1 MPIPLSITVYQ
12 PGAGGIPT
20 TTVLATLGGRI
31 DDYEH
36 TITNEIGFD
45 SMRCTFAARDLVEC
59 VEWMNNLGASVVVVD
74 PEGRAVWEGLLF
86 DVDVTFGR
94 KTAAVSLD
102 DVANSVR
109 VKYAADSGV
118 QAATSDVTSAASIAR
133 YGTKMRAINFST
145 STATAA
151 AARAAVVLSQ
161 TAWPRSK
168 QAGGAE
174 TGAGGGGASITLQ
187 FRGWWHTLDWLL
199 LSSSSTTTTQ
209 TSAQVATLLAAY
221 NSTNAFFSTLTA
233 KITATGVSDTE
244 YVESETTYAEQIP
257 KLLASGNSSSQRVVF
272 GVYETRALTVE
283 PWAGATPST
292 ITYYES
298 DRDQVIRDAYGN
310 IVEPWS
316 LRPNAMA
323 QLVDLV
329 EPTPA
334 SGPID
339 TLTRRYI
346 KRVTCRI
353 SRSGVSGTL
362 EPDDVDTLEEL
373 LTRPAGGTATG
384 TSDRQN
390 KVERTIAR
398 PARTRFSP
406 TNGRVDLGGGSIDTG
421 GGTIDLDSGGGTIT
435 LPGGG
440 GTVTLP
446 PPGGG
451 GATLLDGSGTA
462 GQLAKWSDADTLTNA
477 TAGTDY
483 ATAGHTHTPGG
494 TGLAPIGAKYI
505 VQQADSDLTNEQA
518 LGALSTG
525 ILKNT
530 TTTGVLSI
538 AVAGTDYV
546 APSALDELIDDR
558 VGALLV
564 AGNLITLT
572 YNDAGN
578 ALTIAVSSLNETID
592 DRVAALL
599 VAGTGISLSYN
610 DAGNAL
616 TISSTG
622 GTVGGSGTAGR
633 LMQWASGG
641 ADAENSTLAKTG
653 AGVLTL
659 ATGTTTLTLTLS
671 GGSGQIDFTTP
682 SSNDALIYDGSKF
695 TPTPISSST
704 ISNFNEAVDDRV
716 AALLVAGTGIGL
728 SYNDAGNALTING
741 TTGTVGGSGTAGRLT
756 QWATGGANIENSTL
770 AKTGA
775 GVLTLSAAG
784 TYTLTVPGTGTV
796 PLGTGV
802 ADRIAYWSGTNTVTS
817 NANLEF
823 DGLDLY
829 TNSLRILANLYV
841 SSTQVVGARRT
852 GWSAPS
858 GAVSRATFAAG
869 TVTLSDLAQRVAAL
883 INDLLA
889 HGLIGA

>member
-45 SMRCTFAARDLVEC
+45 SMRCTFAARDLSEC
-59 VEWMNNLGASVVVVD
+59 VEWMNNLGASVVVSD
-74 PEGRAVWEGLLF
+74 PEGRTVWEGLLF

-109 VKYAADSGV
+109 VKYAADSGA
-118 QAATSDVTSAASIAR
+118 QAASSDVTSAASIAR

-145 STATAA
+145 STAAAA

-168 QAGGAE
+168 QAGGTE

-199 LSSSSTTTTQ
+199 LSSASTTTTQ

-221 NSTNAFFSTLTA
+221 NSTNAFFSTSTA

-421 GGTIDLDSGGGTIT
+421 GGTIDLDPGGGTIT

-440 GTVTLP
+440 TITLP

-451 GATLLDGSGTA
+451 GSTLLDGSGTA

-494 TGLAPIGAKYI
+494 TGLAPIDAKYI
-505 VQQADSDLTNEQA
+505 VQQSNSDLTNEQA
-518 LGALSTG
+518 LGALATG
-525 ILKNT
+525 LLKNT

-546 APSALDELIDDR
+546 APSALDEAIDDR

-564 AGNLITLT
+564 AGNLISLT

-578 ALTIAVSSLNETID
+578 SLTIAVSSLNETID

-653 AGVLTL
+653 AGVLTISAASTQTITISGSGGGTL
-659 ATGTTTLTLTLS
+659 ALAGGTLTLGPNLTTSGAGGTLTLS
-671 GGSGQIDFTTP
+671 AGGS
-682 SSNDALIYDGSKF
+682 
-695 TPTPISSST
+695 
-704 ISNFNEAVDDRV
+704 
-716 AALLVAGTGIGL
+716 
-728 SYNDAGNALTING
+728 
-741 TTGTVGGSGTAGRLT
+741 
-756 QWATGGANIENSTL
+756 
-770 AKTGA
+770 
-775 GVLTLSAAG
+775 
-784 TYTLTVPGTGTV
+784 YTLTVPATGTAALGTGT
-796 PLGTGV
+796 TEQ
-802 ADRIAYWSGTNTVTS
+802 IAYWSGTNTLGNAPIYYDVS
-817 NANLEF
+817 NNRIGIK
-823 DGLDLY
+823 DSTPSYDLDVNA
-829 TNSLRILANLYV
+829 TI
-841 SSTQVVGARRT
+841 
-852 GWSAPS
+852 
-858 GAVSRATFAAG
+858 RATSGISAGSPSIGATGGQVRAQGRIQTDEYFESAAG
-869 TVTLSDLAQRVAAL
+869 FNWDLGTYAAGGTITPAQGRVSIS
-883 INDLLA
+883 INGTTYYLLA
-889 HGLIGA
+889 RTS

>member
-20 TTVLATLGGRI
+20 TTVLATLGGRV

-272 GVYETRALTVE
+272 GIYETRALTVE

-421 GGTIDLDSGGGTIT
+421 GGSIDLDPGGGGTIT

-440 GTVTLP
+440 GTITLP

-451 GATLLDGSGTA
+451 GSTLLDGSGTA

-483 ATAGHTHTPGG
+483 ATAGHTHTPSG

-546 APSALDELIDDR
+546 APSALDEAIDDR
-558 VGALLV
+558 VG
-564 AGNLITLT
+564 
-572 YNDAGN
+572 
-578 ALTIAVSSLNETID
+578 
-592 DRVAALL
+592 ALL

-641 ADAENSTLAKTG
+641 ADAENSTLIKSG
-653 AGVLTL
+653 AGVLTISAASTQTITISGSGGGTL
-659 ATGTTTLTLTLS
+659 ALAGGTLTLGPNLTTSGAGGTLTLS
-671 GGSGQIDFTTP
+671 AGGSYT
-682 SSNDALIYDGSKF
+682 L
-695 TPTPISSST
+695 T
-704 ISNFNEAVDDRV
+704 IPATGT
-716 AALLVAGTGIGL
+716 AAL
-728 SYNDAGNALTING
+728 
-741 TTGTVGGSGTAGRLT
+741 GSGTT
-756 QWATGGANIENSTL
+756 EQ
-770 AKTGA
+770 
-775 GVLTLSAAG
+775 
-784 TYTLTVPGTGTV
+784 
-796 PLGTGV
+796 
-802 ADRIAYWSGTNTVTS
+802 IAYWSSANVLGNAPIYYDVSTNRIGIKDSSPSYDLDV
-817 NANLEF
+817 NA
-823 DGLDLY
+823 
-829 TNSLRILANLYV
+829 TI
-841 SSTQVVGARRT
+841 
-852 GWSAPS
+852 
-858 GAVSRATFAAG
+858 RATDGISAGWPATIAAG
-869 TVTLSDLAQRVAAL
+869 GQIRAQGRMQTDEFFESAAGYTWDLGTYAAGGTRTAQGKVS
-883 INDLLA
+883 ISIEGTTYYLLA
-889 HGLIGA
+889 RTSI